1 MLGLASI
8 PRPRSKR
15 RPKVCLMSARKEN
28 RAETAWTLTHDIA
41 HSRGSFPPSDVTS
54 GRETV
59 MPAYRFYCRHNGAIS
74 HRSEIA
80 ADTDEQAIAFVRD
93 KRLPLVCELWERD
106 RLVATIGPK

>member
-1 MLGLASI
+1 
-8 PRPRSKR
+8 
-15 RPKVCLMSARKEN
+15 
-28 RAETAWTLTHDIA
+28 
-41 HSRGSFPPSDVTS
+41 
-54 GRETV
+54 
-59 MPAYRFYCRHNGAIS
+59 MPAYRFYCRHNGAIF